1 MGKIGNTVGSQRI
14 PLVLSETQKAFI
26 AGFLE
31 GDGSI
36 SAKISPTPWKRLG
49 YRVRVIISFTQHTRN
64 KEILRYLQKIVG
76 GSLKDYAS
84 RSMSELVIFD
94 RKRVEDVLKEILP
107 YLIVKKKQAVLAL
120 EIIERFKKRKKH
132 KRSKLS
138 PEDLIEIVKIAE
150 KIRELNSSRRNKII
164 HNLDRVKQ
172 KLEKKDLLTP

>member
-1 MGKIGNTVGSQRI
+1 MGKNGNTVGSQRI
-14 PLVLSETQKAFI
+14 PLVLSETQKAFV

-107 YLIVKKKQAVLAL
+107 YLIVK
-120 EIIERFKKRKKH
+120 
-132 KRSKLS
+132 
-138 PEDLIEIVKIAE
+138 
-150 KIRELNSSRRNKII
+150 RNK
-164 HNLDRVKQ
+164 RF
-172 KLEKKDLLTP
+172 LL